1 MEYAVMRMGK
11 LKKKSQMLRVMQEK
25 FYILTIQG
33 QLLVHSSTGFK
44 TVTTAP
50 PLLFADAAVMTRD
63 EPWVPYHAMKLVT
76 QLTANTAVDSMDY
89 NGSCKLLINVGGR
102 ASLELEA
109 PSAEE
114 GHAWARA
121 LEETVQIMQAVA
133 FAGYLQLQPLHGV
146 NTSGHGWY
154 MTPNGRMGLF
164 EKMTS
169 SNVWTVQGMHEYDE
183 MLLLDH
189 ASRTQNQVQTLRS
202 PAAAGKAGAPLAP
215 SPTATSATA
224 STPTQ
229 SNAAA
234 TPLSASARSAAR
246 RSPAAAAAAA
256 QIDVLAED
264 EGGEEEG
271 DMRSLVSPRP
281 PGVGGAAPFQAATLQ
296 QQRQQPSPEPQPRR
310 QEGRKALGGVE
321 LLIAGY

>member
-33 QLLVHSSTGFK
+33 QLLVHSSAGFK

-76 QLTANTAVDSMDY
+76 QLTANTA
-89 NGSCKLLINVGGR
+89 
-102 ASLELEA
+102 
-109 PSAEE
+109 
-114 GHAWARA
+114 
-121 LEETVQIMQAVA
+121 AVA

-164 EKMTS
+164 EKISS

-183 MLLLDH
+183 LLLLDH
-189 ASRTQNQVQTLRS
+189 ASRTQNQVQTL
-202 PAAAGKAGAPLAP
+202 PPAAGKAGVPLAP

-296 QQRQQPSPEPQPRR
+296 QQQRPQQQQQSPR